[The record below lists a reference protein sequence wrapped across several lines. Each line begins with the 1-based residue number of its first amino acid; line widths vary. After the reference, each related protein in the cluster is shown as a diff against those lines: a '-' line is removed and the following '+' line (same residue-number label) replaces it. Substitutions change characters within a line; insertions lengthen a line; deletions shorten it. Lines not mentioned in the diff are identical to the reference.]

1 MAHNFLEVDV
11 VKDRS
16 SRWRNA
22 VAIFILVFA
31 VGGFLIQKL
40 PDSSG
45 MSVEKFLKPV
55 AGLEKVVKN
64 IGGDINVPPPEP
76 VKPKLPELAGEIPDP
91 SQFSAHSMIVKDV
104 KTGMVL
110 YKKQEY
116 DKWPMASITKL
127 MSALVLLEKQPDW
140 TTSTVVVGLD
150 SLGTHMYSGD
160 IYTLDE
166 LWTAGLVA
174 SSNKAILS
182 LANAL
187 DWPIEAFVERM
198 NQKAREMG
206 MTETFFADPTGL
218 DENNVASASDIVI
231 LLNEVLKHGKIQQA
245 LLTKEQNLYSEE
257 RSKSHHMWNTDW
269 LLLGWVEHDFERF
282 YGGKTGFINASGY
295 NFCMRVG
302 NGHLVDV
309 VVLGTDSHEAR
320 FVEARDI
327 AKWALTNYNWPE

>member
-1 MAHNFLEVDV
+1 MNFLEVEV
-11 VKDRS
+11 VKDKS
-16 SRWRNA
+16 SAWRNL
-22 VAIFILVFA
+22 VAIFVIIIA
-31 VGGFLIQKL
+31 VGGFTIQKI
-40 PDSSG
+40 DFQNSSILNKVLQPLQNVG
-45 MSVEKFLKPV
+45 EK
-55 AGLEKVVKN
+55 
-64 IGGDINVPPPEP
+64 IGGDIVVEPPLP
-76 VKPKLPELAGEIPDP
+76 VKPQLPLVTGEIPDS

-127 MSALVLLEKQPDW
+127 MSVLVILEKHPDW
-140 TTSTVVVGLD
+140 TTSTVVVGED
-150 SLGTHMYSGD
+150 SLGTHVYQGD
-160 IYTLDE
+160 VYTLDQ
-166 LWTAGLVA
+166 LWLAGLVA

-182 LANAL
+182 LVNAL

-198 NQKAREMG
+198 NQKARELG
-206 MTETFFADPTGL
+206 MTETHFTDPTGL
-218 DENNVASASDIVI
+218 DETNVASASDIVI
-231 LLNEVLKHGKIQQA
+231 LLNEVLKYPKIQEA

-320 FVEARDI
+320 FTEARDI
-327 AKWALTNYNWPE
+327 AKWALTNYQWSE